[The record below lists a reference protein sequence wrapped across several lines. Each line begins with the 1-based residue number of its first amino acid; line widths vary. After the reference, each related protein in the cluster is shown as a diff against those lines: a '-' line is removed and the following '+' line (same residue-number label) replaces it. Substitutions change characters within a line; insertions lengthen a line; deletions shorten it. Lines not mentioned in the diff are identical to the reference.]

1 VTLASGQITASDTIV
16 VELVT
21 SAHTPPIVLIHW
33 PVKATTVGP
42 AAYADTASKIMR
54 ILARANIEL
63 ARIRL
68 AQ

>member
-21 SAHTPPIVLIHW
+21 SAHMPPMILIHW
-33 PVKATTVGP
+33 PVKATPVRP

-68 AQ
+68 AR